1 MSIRV
6 HVVQQSLVIH
16 PLGNHT
22 PLKQLGRSAF
32 GVQDIFMPYSLR
44 DDDLIAILL

>member
-1 MSIRV
+1 MSFN
-6 HVVQQSLVIH
+6 VVQQIAVIH

-22 PLKQLGRSAF
+22 VLKQLGRSTF

-44 DDDLIAILL
+44 DDDLIEILL